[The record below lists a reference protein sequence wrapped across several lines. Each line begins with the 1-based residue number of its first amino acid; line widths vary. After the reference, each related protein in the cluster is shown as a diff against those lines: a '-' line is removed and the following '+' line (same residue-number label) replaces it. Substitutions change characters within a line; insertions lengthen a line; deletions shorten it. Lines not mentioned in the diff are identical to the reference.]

1 MHNLSEAKRN
11 LLTQEKPLIIDGG
24 LGTHMESEY
33 GCDLHD
39 PKWSTKILDTNPSIV
54 ENSHIDYFKA
64 GAQAAITCTYRTNM
78 DSYGHKYAPFK
89 ESIDLAVKVAKNAVD
104 KTSQEPRL
112 VIGSVGPYG

>member
-1 MHNLSEAKRN
+1 MHNLSENKRR
-11 LLTQEKPLIIDGG
+11 LLTQKEPLVIDGG
-24 LGTHMESEY
+24 LATHMEEHY

-39 PKWSTKILDTNPSIV
+39 PKWSTKILDTDPSIV
-54 ENSHIDYFKA
+54 ENSHIDYFNA

-89 ESIDLAVKVAKNAVD
+89 ESIDKAVEVAKNAVD
-104 KTSQEPRL
+104 KSSQEPRL